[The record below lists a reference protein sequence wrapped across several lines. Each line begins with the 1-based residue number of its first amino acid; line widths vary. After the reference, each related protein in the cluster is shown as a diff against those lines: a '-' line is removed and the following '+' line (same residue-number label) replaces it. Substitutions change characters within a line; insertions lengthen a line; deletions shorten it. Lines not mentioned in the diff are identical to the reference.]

1 MQEELKNL
9 TGEAETKFGKEPEK
23 LEDFLKMLDESTK
36 KTQANNSELKSMGET
51 VRTLTARMQAFA
63 DAIPSLLGTNDN
75 SYVRAV

>member
-1 MQEELKNL
+1 
-9 TGEAETKFGKEPEK
+9 
-23 LEDFLKMLDESTK
+23 MLDESTK